1 MAARTTRWATAAVL
15 GVLVLSGCSG
25 SDSPDKPPKPTPT
38 TAATTLDD
46 GTTAPGAVL
55 KIGDVAKL
63 RFAADAKKNSL
74 IALKVTS
81 IRKGKISALDD
92 FDLDAQN
99 KKSNIFYVTVTVKN
113 IGDGDL
119 SGRPITLYGKVSA
132 DLVVPP
138 VEFGSTFKPC
148 DYQPLPKGFKKS
160 KRATVCIVMF
170 APKKGTITTVEFRA
184 ADNADPISWRRR

>member
-1 MAARTTRWATAAVL
+1 MAARTPRWATAAVL
-15 GVLVLSGCSG
+15 GALVLSGCSG
-25 SDSPDKPPKPTPT
+25 SDSTDKAPKSTPT

-46 GTTAPGAVL
+46 GTTAPGVVL
-55 KIGDVAKL
+55 KLGDVAKV
-63 RFAADAKKNSL
+63 RYAANAKRDSL

-81 IRKGKISALDD
+81 IRKGRISSLSS
-92 FDLDAQN
+92 FNLDAKT
-99 KKSNIFYVTVTVKN
+99 KKSNVYYVTVTVKN

-138 VEFGSTFKPC
+138 VEFGSTFRPC
-148 DYQPLPKGFKKS
+148 DYQPLPPGFKTA

-170 APKKGTITTVEFRA
+170 APKKGTIKSVEFRP